1 MQHGNQTRPEP
12 ITPIQDELETNENR
26 DKVKGSIPPMSYSK
40 VAAAMLL
47 ASAAAMPIHAQSTD
61 AEPAASAA
69 EASVS
74 AEAAQATQPA
84 DDAMAAPTDSTP
96 ATEPVAASAPAPEPA
111 APAVCELHVFPTL
124 EGQAQ
129 SSGWLSGFGI
139 VGAVADAAANANR
152 NVSDADYLRDALGPQ
167 FQVSAFQSIDLVAAL
182 NLPAGT
188 QVTFEQPI
196 ADRDITTEV
205 RTRLTQSTHACYA
218 ELIVT
223 QNLYLKR
230 PIYGRSLNNRF
241 IYKDFR
247 NGVTQ
252 AQMVRGR
259 GGNGLTQFPPETPEQ
274 REAADAD
281 LRQAFLANFNEY
293 AARFQ

>member
-1 MQHGNQTRPEP
+1 
-12 ITPIQDELETNENR
+12 
-26 DKVKGSIPPMSYSK
+26 MSMSR
-40 VAAAMLL
+40 VSAVFLL
-47 ASAAAMPIHAQSTD
+47 ATVAAMPLHAQTTEAGASGATAQPIDTSPTPPPVATTEST
-61 AEPAASAA
+61 
-69 EASVS
+69 
-74 AEAAQATQPA
+74 ATPVV
-84 DDAMAAPTDSTP
+84 STP
-96 ATEPVAASAPAPEPA
+96 AAAQPA
-111 APAVCELHVFPTL
+111 APAVCELRVFPTL

-129 SSGWLSGFGI
+129 SSGWLSGFGV

-167 FQVSAFQSIDLVAAL
+167 FQVAAFQSIDLVAAL

-188 QVTFEQPI
+188 QVTYEQPI

-241 IYKDFR
+241 IFKDFR

-259 GGNGLTQFPPETPEQ
+259 GGNGLTQFPPENPDQ

-293 AARFQ
+293 AARFR

>member
-1 MQHGNQTRPEP
+1 MPVWKYAT
-12 ITPIQDELETNENR
+12 
-26 DKVKGSIPPMSYSK
+26 
-40 VAAAMLL
+40 AALL
-47 ASAAAMPIHAQSTD
+47 MTAAAMPVHAPLYAQSNGAD
-61 AEPAASAA
+61 
-69 EASVS
+69 
-74 AEAAQATQPA
+74 EAAQAAAAAAGGSMADAAADGAMASSSDSMAGPA
-84 DDAMAAPTDSTP
+84 DTMAAPVDSVPTP
-96 ATEPVAASAPAPEPA
+96 PPAAVAASPAP
-111 APAVCELHVFPTL
+111 PAVCELRVFPTL

-188 QVTFEQPI
+188 QVTYEQPI

-247 NGVTQ
+247 NGVSQ